1 MSEAVK
7 VWSAVTKGEG
17 LSTINSR
24 SHVDKW
30 LCEVK
35 WPIEN
40 IKLIY
45 GDSYFTKL
53 VKVIFNEKL
62 VIFNEKLPPL
72 KSHEPFSVKRLV
84 I

>member
-1 MSEAVK
+1 MPEVAK
-7 VWSAVTKGEG
+7 VCSAVTKGEG

-24 SHVDKW
+24 NHVDKW

-45 GDSYFTKL
+45 DDSYFTKL
-53 VKVIFNEKL
+53 VKV
-62 VIFNEKLPPL
+62 VIYNEKLPPL
-72 KSHEPFSVKRLV
+72 KSHDPFSVKRLV

>member
-1 MSEAVK
+1 MSEAAK

-24 SHVDKW
+24 NHVDKW

-53 VKVIFNEKL
+53 VKV
-62 VIFNEKLPPL
+62 VIFNEKIPPL
-72 KSHEPFSVKRLV
+72 KSHDPFSVKRLV

>member
-1 MSEAVK
+1 MPEVAK
-7 VWSAVTKGEG
+7 VCSAVTKGEG

-24 SHVDKW
+24 NHVDKW

-35 WPIEN
+35 WPIEI

-45 GDSYFTKL
+45 DDSYFTKL
-53 VKVIFNEKL
+53 VKV
-62 VIFNEKLPPL
+62 VIYNEKLPPL
-72 KSHEPFSVKRLV
+72 KSHDPFSVKRLV

>member
-1 MSEAVK
+1 MSEAAK

-24 SHVDKW
+24 NPVDKW

-53 VKVIFNEKL
+53 VKV
-62 VIFNEKLPPL
+62 VIFNEKIPPL
-72 KSHEPFSVKRLV
+72 KSHDPFSVKRLV